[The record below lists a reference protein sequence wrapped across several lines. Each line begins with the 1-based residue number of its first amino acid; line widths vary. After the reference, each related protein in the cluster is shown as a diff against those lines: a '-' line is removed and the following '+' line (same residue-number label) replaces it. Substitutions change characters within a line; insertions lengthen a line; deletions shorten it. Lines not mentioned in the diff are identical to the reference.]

1 MHTTVPGAAPLARPA
16 GVAKKGLALVS
27 IRQLALLCGLA
38 LALTACAGGG
48 SAPPPPPTPPVAGA
62 PAGELVT
69 SSYKLGSGDRLKIT
83 VFRHEDLSGEFTLDG
98 AGNFAMP
105 LIGEVKGQGQTTRE
119 IEQQIQAKLADGYL
133 VDPQVAVE
141 VLNYRPFYILGEV
154 KAPGAYP
161 YVNGMT
167 VLNAVALA
175 GGFSYRAMQEDF
187 LLQRGGSNSG
197 STEVAGDAPLLPGDI
212 VTVQERFF

>member
-1 MHTTVPGAAPLARPA
+1 MVLGSLRQWAFAC
-16 GVAKKGLALVS
+16 GLALV
-27 IRQLALLCGLA
+27 LAG
-38 LALTACAGGG
+38 CAGGG
-48 SAPPPPPTPPVAGA
+48 SPPPAPPTPPVAGA
-62 PAGELVT
+62 PAGELVAA
-69 SSYKLGSGDRLKIT
+69 SYKLGSGDRLKVT
-83 VFRHEDLSGEFTLDG
+83 VFRHEDLSGEFALDG

-105 LIGEVKGQGQTTRE
+105 LIGEIQAYGLTTRE
-119 IEQQIQAKLADGYL
+119 VEQRIQTKLSDGYL

-175 GGFSYRAMQEDF
+175 GGFSYRALQEEF

-197 STEVAGDAPLLPGDI
+197 STEVAGDAALLPGDI

>member
-1 MHTTVPGAAPLARPA
+1 MVWGSLKGWLA
-16 GVAKKGLALVS
+16 G
-27 IRQLALLCGLA
+27 CGLA
-38 LALTACAGGG
+38 VALSACGGG
-48 SAPPPPPTPPVAGA
+48 SGPPPALPTPPPGGAGA
-62 PAGELVT
+62 ADLTT
-69 SSYKLGSGDRLKIT
+69 SAYRLGSGDRIKVT

-105 LIGEVKGQGQTTRE
+105 LIGEVQGYGLNTRE
-119 IEQQIQAKLADGYL
+119 LEERIEAKLQDGYL
-133 VDPQVAVE
+133 VDPQVGIE
-141 VLNYRPFYILGEV
+141 VLNYRPFYILGEI

-175 GGFSYRAMQEDF
+175 GGFSYRAKQDDF
-187 LLQRGGSNSG
+187 LLQRGGSNTG
-197 STEVAGDAPLLPGDI
+197 STEVPGDTPLLPGDI

>member
-1 MHTTVPGAAPLARPA
+1 MIRRRVTGWVAAC
-16 GVAKKGLALVS
+16 GVALLLA
-27 IRQLALLCGLA
+27 
-38 LALTACAGGG
+38 ACAGSSGP
-48 SAPPPPPTPPVAGA
+48 APTPPLPPVSGGA
-62 PAGELVT
+62 SADLVT
-69 SSYKLGSGDRLKIT
+69 STYRLASGDRVKIT
-83 VFRHEDLSGEFTLDG
+83 VFRHEDLSGEFALDG

-105 LIGEVKGQGQTTRE
+105 LIGEVQAYGVTTRE
-119 IEQQIQAKLADGYL
+119 LEARLQQKLQDGYL
-133 VDPQVAVE
+133 VEPQVSVE

-154 KAPGAYP
+154 KTPGAYP

-175 GGFSYRAMQEDF
+175 GGFSYRAKQSDF

-197 STEVAGDAPLLPGDI
+197 SNEVQGDAALLPGDI

>member
-1 MHTTVPGAAPLARPA
+1 MASPSPAAAAAAAQEL
-16 GVAKKGLALVS
+16 S
-27 IRQLALLCGLA
+27 
-38 LALTACAGGG
+38 
-48 SAPPPPPTPPVAGA
+48 SA
-62 PAGELVT
+62 
-69 SSYKLGSGDRLKIT
+69 YRLGSGDKIRLV

-105 LIGEVKGQGQTTRE
+105 LIGEVQAYNLTTRE
-119 IEQQIQAKLADGYL
+119 LEQKIADKLKDGYL
-133 VDPQVAVE
+133 VDPQVSVE

-154 KAPGAYP
+154 KQPGSYQ

-175 GGFSYRAMQEDF
+175 GGFTYRAKQSNF
-187 LLQRGGSNSG
+187 LLQRGGSNSQ
-197 STEVAGDAPLLPGDI
+197 TREVSGDTPLLPGDI

>member
-1 MHTTVPGAAPLARPA
+1 MGVAALVAACAAPSGTPT
-16 GVAKKGLALVS
+16 V
-27 IRQLALLCGLA
+27 
-38 LALTACAGGG
+38 T
-48 SAPPPPPTPPVAGA
+48 PTPPVPNANTA
-62 PAGELVT
+62 ELV
-69 SSYKLGSGDRLKIT
+69 SSTYRLGSGDRLKIT

-105 LIGEVKGQGQTTRE
+105 LVGEVQAYGLTTRE
-119 IEQQIQAKLADGYL
+119 LEARLQEKLQDGYL
-133 VDPQVAVE
+133 VDPQVSVE

-154 KAPGAYP
+154 KTPGAYP

-175 GGFSYRAMQEDF
+175 GGFSYRAKQGDF
-187 LLQRGGSNSG
+187 LLQRGGSNSA
-197 STEVAGDAPLLPGDI
+197 STEVQGDAALLPGDI

>member
-1 MHTTVPGAAPLARPA
+1 MAI
-16 GVAKKGLALVS
+16 GVASLLAACVPPSGPSPALPTPSAPAANTAELVS
-27 IRQLALLCGLA
+27 STYR
-38 LALTACAGGG
+38 
-48 SAPPPPPTPPVAGA
+48 
-62 PAGELVT
+62 
-69 SSYKLGSGDRLKIT
+69 LGSGDRVKIT
-83 VFRHEDLSGEFTLDG
+83 VFRHEDLSGEFALDG

-105 LIGEVKGQGQTTRE
+105 LIGEVQAYGVTTRE
-119 IEQQIQAKLADGYL
+119 LEARLQQKLQDGYL
-133 VDPQVAVE
+133 VEPQVSVE

-154 KAPGAYP
+154 KTPGAYP

-175 GGFSYRAMQEDF
+175 GGFSYRAKQSDF

-197 STEVAGDAPLLPGDI
+197 SNEVQGDAALLPGDI